1 VSSITESG
9 STFENPL
16 GAFWG
21 GVHKKEGIMKNNRKH
36 ISPRGGLKKL
46 YLQFFFLFVGM
57 ALCFSSAQAYEVWL
71 TDQSDTAEKS
81 GGYLYVYDG
90 AQLASSAGQSQ
101 PTHKIDLSK
110 EINAFCKKETGKAVR
125 RPHMVFFTKD
135 QRYAVISFLTGQV
148 LFMDAASKA
157 SIGCISVGKNVHA
170 AWPTPDQNMA
180 IAANIKEKTFVRI
193 WTDYSS
199 KKFSLDQQNDV
210 LNLRALQT
218 GERPDNAP
226 ICPITESTS
235 TYAFVTLRGGGL
247 LVVNVKDTPM
257 KVVASLTDRQ
267 IHPGGCG
274 GVQVGNTMYVNSGG
288 GWPVAPLAYDVYAI
302 NVSGLPE
309 SVSAKLVST
318 RDTMFADSHGMV
330 AVGQYL
336 WVVDRAGNNVEIIDA
351 VSHLSVGLINL
362 AGSHSQDPAPDLIG
376 VSPDTSYVFTNLRG
390 VHPLTGNNKGVN
402 NAKGSTPGIMVIKV
416 TNGGRS
422 GEVVGIAKVS
432 NMRNG
437 KETADPH
444 GIAVRE

>member
-1 VSSITESG
+1 MENSVKHVS
-9 STFENPL
+9 P
-16 GAFWG
+16 
-21 GVHKKEGIMKNNRKH
+21 NR
-36 ISPRGGLKKL
+36 GLKKL
-46 YLQFFFLFVGM
+46 YLPLLSIFLGIP
-57 ALCFSSAQAYEVWL
+57 LCFSSALAYEVWL

-81 GGYLYVYDG
+81 GGYLYVFDG
-90 AQLASSAGQSQ
+90 AQLASNGGQFQ
-101 PTHKIDLSK
+101 PTHTIDLSG

-157 SIGCISVGKNVHA
+157 PIGCISVGKNVHA
-170 AWPTPDQNMA
+170 AWPTPDQKMA

-199 KKFSLDQQNDV
+199 KKFAFDQQQDV
-210 LNLRALQT
+210 INLKALQT
-218 GERPDNAP
+218 GERSDNAP

-247 LVVNVKDTPM
+247 LVVNVKETPM

-274 GVQVGNTMYVNSGG
+274 GIQVGDTMYVNSGG

-302 NVSGLPE
+302 NMSELPE
-309 SVSAKLVST
+309 SVSAKLIST

-330 AVGQYL
+330 GVGQYL
-336 WVVDRAGNNVEIIDA
+336 WVVDRAGNKLEIIDS
-351 VSHLSVGLINL
+351 VTNLSVGLIKL
-362 AGSHSQDPAPDLIG
+362 AGAHSQDPAPDLIG
-376 VSPDTSYVFTNLRG
+376 VSPDNSYVFTNMRG

-416 TNGGRS
+416 TNGGRN
-422 GEVVGIAKVS
+422 GEVIGIAKVS
-432 NMRNG
+432 NMKNG

-444 GIAVRE
+444 GIAVRQ

>member
-1 VSSITESG
+1 
-9 STFENPL
+9 
-16 GAFWG
+16 
-21 GVHKKEGIMKNNRKH
+21 MKNSIKHLSPNR
-36 ISPRGGLKKL
+36 GLKKL
-46 YLQFFFLFVGM
+46 PLHLFFIFLGM
-57 ALCFSSAQAYEVWL
+57 ALGFSPVQAYEVWL

-81 GGYLYVYDG
+81 GGYLYVFDG
-90 AQLASSAGQSQ
+90 AQLASNGGQFQ
-101 PTHKIDLSK
+101 PTHTIDLSG

-157 SIGCISVGKNVHA
+157 PIGCISVGKNVHA
-170 AWPTPDQNMA
+170 AWPTPDQKMA

-199 KKFSLDQQNDV
+199 KKFAFDQQQDV
-210 LNLRALQT
+210 INLKALQT
-218 GERPDNAP
+218 GERSDNAP

-247 LVVNVKDTPM
+247 LVVNVKETPM

-274 GVQVGNTMYVNSGG
+274 GTQVGDTMYVNSGG

-302 NVSGLPE
+302 NMSELPG
-309 SVSAKLVST
+309 SVSAKLIST

-330 AVGQYL
+330 GVGQYL
-336 WVVDRAGNNVEIIDA
+336 WVVDRAGNNLEIIDS
-351 VSHLSVGLINL
+351 VTNLSVGLIKL
-362 AGSHSQDPAPDLIG
+362 AGAHSQDPAPDLIG
-376 VSPDTSYVFTNLRG
+376 VSPDNSYVFTNMRG

-416 TNGGRS
+416 THGGRN
-422 GEVVGIAKVS
+422 GEVIGIAKVS
-432 NMRNG
+432 NMKNG

-444 GIAVRE
+444 GIAVRQ

>member
-1 VSSITESG
+1 
-9 STFENPL
+9 
-16 GAFWG
+16 
-21 GVHKKEGIMKNNRKH
+21 MKNSIKHLSPNR
-36 ISPRGGLKKL
+36 GLKKL
-46 YLQFFFLFVGM
+46 PLHLFFIFLGM
-57 ALCFSSAQAYEVWL
+57 ALGFSPVQAYEVWL

-81 GGYLYVYDG
+81 GGYLYVFDG
-90 AQLASSAGQSQ
+90 AQLARNGGQFQ
-101 PTHKIDLSK
+101 PTHTIDLSG

-157 SIGCISVGKNVHA
+157 PIGCISVGKNVHA
-170 AWPTPDQNMA
+170 AWPTPDQKMA

-199 KKFSLDQQNDV
+199 QKFVFDQQQDV
-210 LNLRALQT
+210 IHLKALQT
-218 GERPDNAP
+218 GERSDNAP

-247 LVVNVKDTPM
+247 LVVNVKETPM

-274 GVQVGNTMYVNSGG
+274 GIQVGDTMYVNSGG

-302 NVSGLPE
+302 NMSELPG
-309 SVSAKLVST
+309 SVSAKLIST

-330 AVGQYL
+330 GVGQYL
-336 WVVDRAGNNVEIIDA
+336 WVVDRAGNNLEIIDS
-351 VSHLSVGLINL
+351 VTNLSVGLIKL
-362 AGSHSQDPAPDLIG
+362 AGAHSQDPAPDLIG
-376 VSPDTSYVFTNLRG
+376 VSPDNSYVFTNMRG

-416 TNGGRS
+416 TNGGRN
-422 GEVVGIAKVS
+422 GEVIGIAKVS
-432 NMRNG
+432 NMKNG

-444 GIAVRE
+444 GIAVRQ

>member
-1 VSSITESG
+1 
-9 STFENPL
+9 
-16 GAFWG
+16 
-21 GVHKKEGIMKNNRKH
+21 MKNSIQHLSPNR
-36 ISPRGGLKKL
+36 GLKKL
-46 YLQFFFLFVGM
+46 HLHLFFIFLGM
-57 ALCFSSAQAYEVWL
+57 ALCFSPVQASEVWL

-81 GGYLYVYDG
+81 GGYLYVFDG
-90 AQLASSAGQSQ
+90 AQLASNGGQSQ
-101 PTHKIDLSK
+101 PTHTIDLSG

-157 SIGCISVGKNVHA
+157 PIGCISVGKNVHA
-170 AWPTPDQNMA
+170 AWPTPDQKMA

-199 KKFSLDQQNDV
+199 NTFGFDQQQDV
-210 LNLRALQT
+210 INLKALQT
-218 GERPDNAP
+218 GERSDNAP
-226 ICPITESTS
+226 ICPITENTR

-247 LVVNVKDTPM
+247 LVVNVKETPM

-274 GVQVGNTMYVNSGG
+274 GTQVGDTMYVNSGG

-302 NVSGLPE
+302 NMSELPE
-309 SVSAKLVST
+309 SVSAKLIST

-330 AVGQYL
+330 GVGQYL
-336 WVVDRAGNNVEIIDA
+336 WVVDRAGNNIEIID
-351 VSHLSVGLINL
+351 SMTNLSVGLIKL
-362 AGSHSQDPAPDLIG
+362 AGAHSQDPAPDLIG
-376 VSPDTSYVFTNLRG
+376 VSPDNSYVFTNMRG
-390 VHPLTGNNKGVN
+390 IHPLTGNNKGVN

-416 TNGGRS
+416 TNGGRN
-422 GEVVGIAKVS
+422 GEVIGIAKVS
-432 NMRNG
+432 NMKNG

-444 GIAVRE
+444 GIAVRD

>member
-1 VSSITESG
+1 
-9 STFENPL
+9 
-16 GAFWG
+16 
-21 GVHKKEGIMKNNRKH
+21 MKNSIKHLSPNR
-36 ISPRGGLKKL
+36 GLKKL
-46 YLQFFFLFVGM
+46 PLHLFFIFLGM
-57 ALCFSSAQAYEVWL
+57 ALGFSPVQAYEVWL

-81 GGYLYVYDG
+81 GGYLYVFDG
-90 AQLASSAGQSQ
+90 AQLASNGGQSQ
-101 PTHKIDLSK
+101 PTHTIDLSG

-157 SIGCISVGKNVHA
+157 PIGCISVGKNVHA
-170 AWPTPDQNMA
+170 AWPTPDQKMA

-199 KKFSLDQQNDV
+199 KKFAFDQQQDV
-210 LNLRALQT
+210 IHLKALQT
-218 GERPDNAP
+218 GERSDNAP

-247 LVVNVKDTPM
+247 LVVNVKETPM

-274 GVQVGNTMYVNSGG
+274 GTQVGDTMYVNSGG

-302 NVSGLPE
+302 NMSELPG
-309 SVSAKLVST
+309 SVSAKLIST

-330 AVGQYL
+330 GVGQYL
-336 WVVDRAGNNVEIIDA
+336 WVVDRAGNNLEIIDS
-351 VSHLSVGLINL
+351 VTNLSVGLIKL
-362 AGSHSQDPAPDLIG
+362 AGAHSQDPAPDLIG
-376 VSPDTSYVFTNLRG
+376 VSPDNSYVFTNMRG

-416 TNGGRS
+416 TNGGRN
-422 GEVVGIAKVS
+422 GEVIGIAKVS
-432 NMRNG
+432 NMKNG

-444 GIAVRE
+444 GIAVRQ

>member
-1 VSSITESG
+1 
-9 STFENPL
+9 
-16 GAFWG
+16 
-21 GVHKKEGIMKNNRKH
+21 MKNSIKHLSPNR
-36 ISPRGGLKKL
+36 GLKKL
-46 YLQFFFLFVGM
+46 PLHLFFIFLGM
-57 ALCFSSAQAYEVWL
+57 ALGFSPVQAYEVWL

-81 GGYLYVYDG
+81 GGYLYVFDG
-90 AQLASSAGQSQ
+90 AQLASNGGQFQ
-101 PTHKIDLSK
+101 PTHTIDLSG

-125 RPHMVFFTKD
+125 RPHMVFFTTD

-157 SIGCISVGKNVHA
+157 PIGCISVGKNVHA
-170 AWPTPDQNMA
+170 AWPTPDQKMA

-199 KKFSLDQQNDV
+199 QKFVFDQQQDV
-210 LNLRALQT
+210 IHLKALQT
-218 GERPDNAP
+218 GERSDNAP

-247 LVVNVKDTPM
+247 LVVNVKETPL

-274 GVQVGNTMYVNSGG
+274 GIQVGDTMYVNSGG

-302 NVSGLPE
+302 NMSELPE
-309 SVSAKLVST
+309 SVSAKLIST

-330 AVGQYL
+330 GVGQYL
-336 WVVDRAGNNVEIIDA
+336 WVVDRAGNNLEIIDS
-351 VSHLSVGLINL
+351 VTNLSVGLIKL
-362 AGSHSQDPAPDLIG
+362 AGAHSQDPAPDLIG
-376 VSPDTSYVFTNLRG
+376 VSPDNSYVFTNMRG

-416 TNGGRS
+416 TNGGRN
-422 GEVVGIAKVS
+422 GVVIGIAKVS
-432 NMRNG
+432 NMKNG

-444 GIAVRE
+444 GIAVRQ